1 MRLVLGLRDG
11 ALVLGPALPQLD
23 GPLQHGGLGAE
34 HPLVLPLGACRRTRS
49 VTSRRVASLW
59 RPLER
64 SGALWRSWRCCDSA
78 LNSPRGRFTH
88 RNPCAMRHAPYRV
101 RDATLNGAP
110 FGSAAPQGGF
120 YTKALPDGSTRVTGP
135 ANYSGTWLAD
145 NGARTAPGRSRLRR
159 DWAPL
164 PHLHRDWAHP
174 CHICVGTGLTPT
186 AARLR
191 RAFASLPRRIS
202 TGCDGGNTLVALVA
216 MMVEP
221 RASRW
226 ARPYVALGNKEL
238 PCGASVDASS
248 LSFGV
253 KQGQVGS
260 AAAPGARH
268 GSATHC
274 GATSV

>member
-1 MRLVLGLRDG
+1 V
-11 ALVLGPALPQLD
+11 
-23 GPLQHGGLGAE
+23 
-34 HPLVLPLGACRRTRS
+34 
-49 VTSRRVASLW
+49 
-59 RPLER
+59 
-64 SGALWRSWRCCDSA
+64 
-78 LNSPRGRFTH
+78 
-88 RNPCAMRHAPYRV
+88 RHAPYRV
-101 RDATLNGAP
+101 ARCNTQRRAIRLCCAAGRVLHEGAA
-110 FGSAAPQGGF
+110 GRKHAC
-120 YTKALPDGSTRVTGP
+120 DGPSQLLRHVARRQRCVHRTGRP
-135 ANYSGTWLAD
+135 
-145 NGARTAPGRSRLRR
+145 RLR
-159 DWAPL
+159 
-164 PHLHRDWAHP
+164 RDWAHP
-174 CHICVGTGLTPT
+174 CHICAGTGLTGADICTGTGLTPT
-186 AARLR
+186 SARLR

-260 AAAPGARH
+260 GAAPARH

-274 GATSV
+274 GATRFSLGIRVRWPSRLRVLASIMPTHGRRNSALGFFGRFRRGSCFAICLALLCFLSRASPFSIPIDRCTRS

>member
-1 MRLVLGLRDG
+1 
-11 ALVLGPALPQLD
+11 
-23 GPLQHGGLGAE
+23 
-34 HPLVLPLGACRRTRS
+34 
-49 VTSRRVASLW
+49 
-59 RPLER
+59 
-64 SGALWRSWRCCDSA
+64 
-78 LNSPRGRFTH
+78 
-88 RNPCAMRHAPYRV
+88 MRHAPYRM
-101 RDATLNGAP
+101 RDATHNGAP

-145 NGARTAPGRSRLRR
+145 NGPRTAPAGH
-159 DWAPL
+159 ACP
-164 PHLHRDWAHP
+164 
-174 CHICVGTGLTPT
+174 GTGLTPT

-260 AAAPGARH
+260 AAAPARH

>member
-1 MRLVLGLRDG
+1 LRLVLGLRDG

-145 NGARTAPGRSRLRR
+145 NGARTASAGRVS
-159 DWAPL
+159 AG
-164 PHLHRDWAHP
+164 
-174 CHICVGTGLTPT
+174 IGLTPATSAPGLGSPVQTSAPGLGSPRPLLVCAGPLRPYRAAFRQAAT
-186 AARLR
+186 AA
-191 RAFASLPRRIS
+191 
-202 TGCDGGNTLVALVA
+202 T
-216 MMVEP
+216 
-221 RASRW
+221 RW
-226 ARPYVALGNKEL
+226 WRWW
-238 PCGASVDASS
+238 
-248 LSFGV
+248 
-253 KQGQVGS
+253 
-260 AAAPGARH
+260 R
-268 GSATHC
+268 
-274 GATSV
+274 